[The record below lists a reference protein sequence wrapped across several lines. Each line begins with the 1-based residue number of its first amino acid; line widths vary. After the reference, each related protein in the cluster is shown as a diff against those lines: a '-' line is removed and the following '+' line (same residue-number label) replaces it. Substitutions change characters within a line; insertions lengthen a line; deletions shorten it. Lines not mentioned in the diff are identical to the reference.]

1 MFLTLLAVTFLVA
14 LAVSFVVAR
23 IFSGSVRRILARLVS
38 DELSD
43 AWHRYI
49 LFALYVVGV
58 SRGVRVYALEQ
69 YVLPRPDDRAPLVLT
84 PERWTLEVY
93 RTVIETLQGVAW
105 MLLVFF
111 LVALVAYV
119 VVRAFELHAQ
129 RRDGARDAVRA
140 PGAPPS

>member
-69 YVLPRPDDRAPLVLT
+69 YVLPRPDDQAPLVLT

-119 VVRAFELHAQ
+119 VVRAFELHAR
-129 RRDGARDAVRA
+129 RRDGASDAAREQA
-140 PGAPPS
+140 

>member
-23 IFSGSVRRILARLVS
+23 IFDASVRRILRRLVS

-49 LFALYVVGV
+49 IFALYVVGV
-58 SRGVRVYALEQ
+58 SRGVRLYALEQ
-69 YVLPRPDDRAPLVLT
+69 YVLPRPDNQPPFLLT

-111 LVALVAYV
+111 LVALVAFV
-119 VVRAFELHAQ
+119 IVRAVELYAH
-129 RRDGARDAVRA
+129 RRDAARDRA
-140 PGAPPS
+140 

>member
-1 MFLTLLAVTFLVA
+1 MFLTLLAVTFVVA

-23 IFSGSVRRILARLVS
+23 IFDRSVRRILTRLVS
-38 DELSD
+38 EELSD

-58 SRGVRVYALEQ
+58 SRGVRLYSLEQ
-69 YVLPRPDDRAPLVLT
+69 YVLPRPDNQAPLVLT
-84 PERWTLEVY
+84 SERWTLEVY

-111 LVALVAYV
+111 LVALVAFV
-119 VVRAFELHAQ
+119 IVRAFELYGQ
-129 RRDGARDAVRA
+129 RRDAARDRA
-140 PGAPPS
+140 

>member
-1 MFLTLLAVTFLVA
+1 MFLTLLVVTFLVA
-14 LAVSFVVAR
+14 LVVCFVVAR

-38 DELSD
+38 EELSD

-49 LFALYVVGV
+49 LFALYVVGI
-58 SRGVRVYALEQ
+58 SRGVRLYALEQ
-69 YVLPRPDDRAPLVLT
+69 YVLPRPDNQAPLVLT

-111 LVALVAYV
+111 LVALVAFV
-119 VVRAFELHAQ
+119 IVRAFELYAH
-129 RRDGARDAVRA
+129 RRGGAREQA
-140 PGAPPS
+140 